1 MQKVTVKTSDNSGTN
16 GKLINLTASS
26 VPLTVIVNQVTILVL
41 FY

>member
-26 VPLTVIVNQVTILVL
+26 VPLTVSRHLLGRSAIWL
-41 FY
+41 